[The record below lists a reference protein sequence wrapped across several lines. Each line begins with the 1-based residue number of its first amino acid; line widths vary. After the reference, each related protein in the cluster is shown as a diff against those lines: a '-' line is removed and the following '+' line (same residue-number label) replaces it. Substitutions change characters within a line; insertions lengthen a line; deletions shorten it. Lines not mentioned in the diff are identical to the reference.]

1 MVHSPIEKI
10 FSHFLLHNKKIF
22 PTFAVEKTIAR
33 MTTMPKIHLL
43 EQRESVQLLESQ
55 RITPPYQQ
63 ISKGAVSLLLAAL
76 SILLFCACGKDD
88 IPILQSEA
96 PTAEVELRRLLPG
109 SSWHIAQLGYT
120 EGDVEVNAA
129 WQGMTVD
136 FTSDSAFFYRRD
148 LVYDPISH
156 TKCPETTLAARFIF
170 GIKEGKITLETTEFR
185 VESAYST

>member
-1 MVHSPIEKI
+1 
-10 FSHFLLHNKKIF
+10 
-22 PTFAVEKTIAR
+22 

-88 IPILQSEA
+88 LPILQSEEA
-96 PTAEVELRRLLPG
+96 PTAEVELRLLLPG

-120 EGDVEVNAA
+120 EGDVEINAA

-148 LVYDPISH
+148 LVYDPISQS
-156 TKCPETTLAARFIF
+156 TTPETTLAKSCIF
-170 GIKEGKITLETTEFR
+170 CIKDGKITLETTEFR
-185 VESAYST
+185 VKSTILT

>member
-1 MVHSPIEKI
+1 M
-10 FSHFLLHNKKIF
+10 
-22 PTFAVEKTIAR
+22 
-33 MTTMPKIHLL
+33 
-43 EQRESVQLLESQ
+43 
-55 RITPPYQQ
+55 
-63 ISKGAVSLLLAAL
+63 
-76 SILLFCACGKDD
+76 
-88 IPILQSEA
+88 
-96 PTAEVELRRLLPG
+96 PG
-109 SSWHIAQLGYT
+109 SSWHIAQLNYT

>member
-1 MVHSPIEKI
+1 
-10 FSHFLLHNKKIF
+10 
-22 PTFAVEKTIAR
+22 
-33 MTTMPKIHLL
+33 MPLA
-43 EQRESVQLLESQ
+43 
-55 RITPPYQQ
+55 
-63 ISKGAVSLLLAAL
+63 AVSCT
-76 SILLFCACGKDD
+76 LLFCACEKDD

-120 EGDVEVNAA
+120 EGDVEINAA

-148 LVYDPISH
+148 LVFDPISH
-156 TKCPETTLAARFIF
+156 TKCPETTLATRFIF

-185 VESAYST
+185 VESADSARISLASDHFTMLLTAAESQ

>member
-1 MVHSPIEKI
+1 MNLNVLP
-10 FSHFLLHNKKIF
+10 
-22 PTFAVEKTIAR
+22 
-33 MTTMPKIHLL
+33 
-43 EQRESVQLLESQ
+43 
-55 RITPPYQQ
+55 PPYQQ

-88 IPILQSEA
+88 LPILQSKA

-109 SSWHIAQLGYT
+109 SSWHIAKLGYT

-136 FTSDSAFFYRRD
+136 FTADSAFFYRRD
-148 LVYDPISH
+148 LVFDPISH
-156 TKCPETTLAARFIF
+156 TKCPETTLATRFIF
-170 GIKEGKITLETTEFR
+170 GIKESKITLETTEFR